1 MLTCLF
7 SLFVHCAC
15 ISSCGKGGCDG
26 DVCRDAPAVGTVAAF
41 DVLCCLRLAAL
52 SNGYCWCARADEG
65 ESELLV
71 EHPCLRPA
79 RVTSFWYVLNEAVGL
94 YCDESRAVHD
104 FY

>member
-26 DVCRDAPAVGTVAAF
+26 DVCRDAPSVSTVTAF
-41 DVLCCLRLAAL
+41 DVFRCLYLASL
-52 SNGYCWCARADEG
+52 RNGNCWCACTHKGEG
-65 ESELLV
+65 EGFIKHS
-71 EHPCLRPA
+71 CLCPA
-79 RVTSFWYVLNEAVGL
+79 RVTSFWYVLNGAVGL